1 LISTKRV
8 FFFLHFVLGFL
19 NLWLFYHYVHLEA
32 ENLLESSLAVRTF
45 LEVLFLVIC
54 VVWGN
59 AGWDSYKKLGSGPQ
73 QSALIRELAKSS
85 APLLVLLP
93 FVSVIFELYLDS
105 SLVNIRWALDR
116 LSLSWH
122 IFSLLI
128 GIGLLV
134 CFWSVSQSSM
144 EKQANSNP

>member
-1 LISTKRV
+1 MISTRRV
-8 FFFLHFVLGFL
+8 FFFLHFLLGFL

-32 ENLLESSLAVRTF
+32 EDLLKSSLAIRTF
-45 LEVLFLVIC
+45 LEVLFLVIS

-59 AGWDSYKKLGSGPQ
+59 AGWDSYKKLGSEPQ
-73 QSALIRELAKSS
+73 HSTLIRELAKSS

-93 FVSVIFELYLDS
+93 IVSVIFELYLDS
-105 SLVNIRWALDR
+105 SLVDISWAFDR

-128 GIGLLV
+128 GIGLLAYL
-134 CFWSVSQSSM
+134 WSVSKSSLG
-144 EKQANSNP
+144 KKVNSNP